1 MYVLIIVDVD
11 VDVCTDNFC
20 AFLQSLQS
28 DVVARELQRITADN
42 NLLRRQ
48 IIASLEAADVTERKH
63 TAAVRTL
70 KVGISQSNML
80 TIAAGERTAAVELLC
95 EGLKGRLAEVA
106 HLQELYQKGIRAI
119 IKPPIFINMPEVVR
133 YIQTWPSEC
142 IKCYLCKRR
151 GPPRNAVT
159 TICRV

>member
-1 MYVLIIVDVD
+1 MSFKYAIQSISQPHITINRPQ
-11 VDVCTDNFC
+11 DVCTDNFC
-20 AFLQSLQS
+20 VFLQSLQS

-106 HLQELYQKGIRAI
+106 HLQELYQKGIRAKSHQYLLI
-119 IKPPIFINMPEVVR
+119 CQRSCDIFRPGR
-133 YIQTWPSEC
+133 
-142 IKCYLCKRR
+142 L
-151 GPPRNAVT
+151 NA
-159 TICRV
+159 